1 MGVARCRVNVAD
13 AVQGIVDR
21 LLAVGIRATLDERD
35 INPPCVYVAP
45 PPITWRFAR
54 NDFDA
59 EFTIWCV
66 TGAAGRNVDLVNLG
80 ELLDDVTAALQFA
93 AVRGEPASLLVAD
106 QAAPLPAYRLTWSER
121 VRQPRTTAKE

>member
-1 MGVARCRVNVAD
+1 M
-13 AVQGIVDR
+13 
-21 LLAVGIRATLDERD
+21 
-35 INPPCVYVAP
+35 
-45 PPITWRFAR
+45 
-54 NDFDA
+54 
-59 EFTIWCV
+59 
-66 TGAAGRNVDLVNLG
+66 NLG

>member
-1 MGVARCRVNVAD
+1 VNVAG
-13 AVQGIVDR
+13 AVQDVVDR

-35 INPPCVYVAP
+35 INPPCVFVP
-45 PPITWRFAR
+45 PPAIGWRFAR

-66 TGAAGRNVDLVNLG
+66 TGAAGRRTDLVTLG

-93 AVRGEPASLLVAD
+93 AVRAEPADLLIPH

-121 VRQPRTTAKE
+121 VRQPRPTAKEKTS

>member
-1 MGVARCRVNVAD
+1 VNVAA
-13 AVQGIVDR
+13 AVQGVLDR
-21 LLAVGIRATLDERD
+21 LLAVGIRATNDERD
-35 INPPCVYVAP
+35 INPPCVFVGP
-45 PPITWRFAR
+45 PAITWRFAR

-80 ELLDDVTAALQFA
+80 ELLDQVTAALQFA
-93 AVRGEPASLLVAD
+93 AVRGEPNNLLVPE
-106 QAAPLPAYRLTWSER
+106 QAAPLPAYRLSWSER

>member
-1 MGVARCRVNVAD
+1 VNVAG
-13 AVQGIVDR
+13 AVQGVLDR
-21 LLAVGIRATLDERD
+21 LLAHGIRAVNDERD
-35 INPPCVYVAP
+35 INPPCVFVAP
-45 PPITWRFAR
+45 PVITWRFAR